1 MDRTDI
7 RIIIGKNIRHRR
19 LLAGFS
25 LKALGKELGITYQQ
39 MQKYETGA
47 NGINCEKLIELAAL
61 FQCTVDDLCKDA
73 IEITD
78 YNPESPW
85 NPYRVHTLISH
96 FNRMRS
102 HAARNKICGIVRLV
116 ADSLAH
122 ENQETL

>member
-7 RIIIGKNIRHRR
+7 RIIIGKNIRYRR
-19 LLAGFS
+19 LIAGLS
-25 LKALGKELGITYQQ
+25 LKALGKQLGITYQQ

-61 FQCTVDDLCKDA
+61 FHCSVDDLCKDA
-73 IEITD
+73 VEDTAHA
-78 YNPESPW
+78 PENPW

-96 FNRMRS
+96 FNRIRS
-102 HAARNKICGIVRLV
+102 HTARNKVCGIVRLV

-122 ENQETL
+122 DNQETL